1 MTSSIAIVAW
11 AELKESYLSSTMDT
25 LKDVLLVFTVVLLVY
40 VLYQRLLQV
49 LGKKEKSTRYASVG
63 EEMRWQGRTLYLQI
77 DAAREMELQVAV
89 KDGLGNEL
97 IRQADCQLS
106 IGGQEIAV
114 DCASLAKGRY
124 YVWLKTPAQEY
135 SRYFEI
141 TE

>member
-1 MTSSIAIVAW
+1 
-11 AELKESYLSSTMDT
+11 MDT

-49 LGKKEKSTRYASVG
+49 LGKKEKSTRYVSVG
-63 EEMRWQGRTLYLQI
+63 ETIRWQGPILQLQL
-77 DAAREMELQVAV
+77 DAAREMELLVAV
-89 KDGLGNEL
+89 RDDRGSEL
-97 IRQADCQLS
+97 IRQPERQLKV
-106 IGGQEIAV
+106 GHHEIAI
-114 DCASLAKGRY
+114 DCSGLAKGRY